1 MPVRRQT
8 PTIAVPR
15 LHSSFGNVRH
25 DYGIEDSIQRAD
37 YLSNAVLEDTYEAA
51 TRSRGRDHELLRNV
65 NAAIHTP
72 NKSRDNTPTR
82 AGRRT
87 SRLRSLSPVDVKPI
101 ARPQPVVPY
110 RNLEKVRSAL
120 AAPPAPAS
128 LLSSRIDSYLKG
140 SSLPPRP
147 LSRDIASNISYSSL
161 LSRPRS
167 PSETR
172 PYSPQYS
179 VYLSE
184 SHVPRSTR
192 SSYSRSPSPY
202 VSRVSAAREYSV
214 GGSDDEDEEDYQI
227 GSYRRKYKILKAPI
241 ASGPE
246 RAGSADDS
254 EDEFYDASDY
264 YPSYSCPRPTGVS
277 PLKLSTYDGDYDG
290 SYEADMAEM
299 YDYIPYG
306 PSKHAI
312 LELTSEDS
320 NDITYKPHVS
330 TLPRLHSPS
339 TSSTYSYSPLPKY
352 TEDSLSRPPA
362 SRQLLDSLISNAA
375 SRAKA
380 ILENSKLPE
389 YKNASLVLSVEGS
402 AVSEDGRNRYGFR
415 YYPPPIP
422 LKGSQIG
429 LDERI
434 LSISPKPV
442 SDADSF
448 LSTYL
453 NRLRNIRTDV
463 RDHADKSEYG
473 RCTSVAPR
481 PSYVHQTVTVPVH
494 ISGRPHSV
502 PVSSYRSRL
511 SDGQSHRVDVFPLV
525 VSEAALPV
533 DKKLHLPVYR
543 AGGGDSGSP
552 TKLTVLEKI
561 NIKVS
566 TEKHISPRA
575 ASVSRRV
582 RASTAP
588 PAPRPLPGQQVQ
600 QQQYVKVAAP
610 LLATQSPQ
618 GPVLVLLVPNSRF
631 RPINHNFITSKP
643 VVLSQGESPWSL
655 RARAASVPP
664 AEFRG
669 LRGASLP
676 PPRAKKSAAPVYKT
690 PEPLPSSKLWAHRPV
705 RPDLLRSARA
715 SSLEPTRRASFYES
729 PSQEPLPTATLW
741 AHRPRV
747 LRSDAP
753 RLARAR
759 AENLKRAA
767 SEPRLNY
774 ERPSEYYFG
783 IPEVKER
790 ALSRYLYAHRGK
802 FGPESKPPRPTL
814 GNFPQVYVPW
824 RGKGPSNRSK
834 AAIIGSRLE
843 TDGAKKTRRP
853 QSEYAAN
860 KLREMKR
867 DEIEEGIYYRTPAT
881 GLLQASRPPLPKPTE
896 RKAIRDVDG
905 FTKPKNLLS
914 WQYRVE
920 SRLSP
925 DDLIY
930 EPSSFIR
937 MRERVKDVQDKMD
950 RQRQLLDRYLDSD
963 FKIQSIPSQ

>member
-1 MPVRRQT
+1 MSNIYEPIIWRLRGTKGHSVYSNRSYAMPVRRQT

-82 AGRRT
+82 SGRRT

-320 NDITYKPHVS
+320 NDSTYKPHVS

-561 NIKVS
+561 NIK
-566 TEKHISPRA
+566 
-575 ASVSRRV
+575 
-582 RASTAP
+582 
-588 PAPRPLPGQQVQ
+588 
-600 QQQYVKVAAP
+600 
-610 LLATQSPQ
+610 
-618 GPVLVLLVPNSRF
+618 
-631 RPINHNFITSKP
+631 
-643 VVLSQGESPWSL
+643 
-655 RARAASVPP
+655 
-664 AEFRG
+664 
-669 LRGASLP
+669 
-676 PPRAKKSAAPVYKT
+676 
-690 PEPLPSSKLWAHRPV
+690 
-705 RPDLLRSARA
+705 
-715 SSLEPTRRASFYES
+715 
-729 PSQEPLPTATLW
+729 
-741 AHRPRV
+741 
-747 LRSDAP
+747 
-753 RLARAR
+753 
-759 AENLKRAA
+759 
-767 SEPRLNY
+767 
-774 ERPSEYYFG
+774 
-783 IPEVKER
+783 
-790 ALSRYLYAHRGK
+790 
-802 FGPESKPPRPTL
+802 
-814 GNFPQVYVPW
+814 
-824 RGKGPSNRSK
+824 

-881 GLLQASRPPLPKPTE
+881 GVLQASRPPLRLPGPRAESRPRSFVEPDLVTWTRDVEINRTTSISSAAPVSSSWEPAPKPKYEIKIAPQVVTTPSTSVE
-896 RKAIRDVDG
+896 GRSSAGGDPDNLPVSDLRRRLRRTLAKS
-905 FTKPKNLLS
+905 KNN
-914 WQYRVE
+914 
-920 SRLSP
+920 P
-925 DDLIY
+925 DY
-930 EPSSFIR
+930 F
-937 MRERVKDVQDKMD
+937 RE
-950 RQRQLLDRYLDSD
+950 
-963 FKIQSIPSQ
+963 

>member
-1 MPVRRQT
+1 MSNIYEPIIWRLRGTKGHSVYSNRSYAMPVRRQT

-82 AGRRT
+82 SGRRT

-320 NDITYKPHVS
+320 NDSTYKPHVS

-561 NIKVS
+561 NIK
-566 TEKHISPRA
+566 
-575 ASVSRRV
+575 
-582 RASTAP
+582 
-588 PAPRPLPGQQVQ
+588 
-600 QQQYVKVAAP
+600 
-610 LLATQSPQ
+610 
-618 GPVLVLLVPNSRF
+618 
-631 RPINHNFITSKP
+631 
-643 VVLSQGESPWSL
+643 
-655 RARAASVPP
+655 
-664 AEFRG
+664 
-669 LRGASLP
+669 
-676 PPRAKKSAAPVYKT
+676 
-690 PEPLPSSKLWAHRPV
+690 
-705 RPDLLRSARA
+705 
-715 SSLEPTRRASFYES
+715 
-729 PSQEPLPTATLW
+729 
-741 AHRPRV
+741 
-747 LRSDAP
+747 
-753 RLARAR
+753 
-759 AENLKRAA
+759 
-767 SEPRLNY
+767 
-774 ERPSEYYFG
+774 
-783 IPEVKER
+783 
-790 ALSRYLYAHRGK
+790 
-802 FGPESKPPRPTL
+802 
-814 GNFPQVYVPW
+814 
-824 RGKGPSNRSK
+824 

-867 DEIEEGIYYRTPAT
+867 DEIE
-881 GLLQASRPPLPKPTE
+881 PKPTE

-963 FKIQSIPSQ
+963 FKIQSIPSQNVEGRSSVKIPAYYAAGGDPDNLPVSDLRRRLRRTLAKSKNNPDYFRE

>member
-172 PYSPQYS
+172 PYSPQYA

-543 AGGGDSGSP
+543 AGAGDSGSP

-561 NIKVS
+561 NI
-566 TEKHISPRA
+566 
-575 ASVSRRV
+575 
-582 RASTAP
+582 
-588 PAPRPLPGQQVQ
+588 
-600 QQQYVKVAAP
+600 
-610 LLATQSPQ
+610 
-618 GPVLVLLVPNSRF
+618 
-631 RPINHNFITSKP
+631 
-643 VVLSQGESPWSL
+643 
-655 RARAASVPP
+655 
-664 AEFRG
+664 
-669 LRGASLP
+669 
-676 PPRAKKSAAPVYKT
+676 
-690 PEPLPSSKLWAHRPV
+690 
-705 RPDLLRSARA
+705 
-715 SSLEPTRRASFYES
+715 
-729 PSQEPLPTATLW
+729 
-741 AHRPRV
+741 
-747 LRSDAP
+747 
-753 RLARAR
+753 
-759 AENLKRAA
+759 
-767 SEPRLNY
+767 
-774 ERPSEYYFG
+774 
-783 IPEVKER
+783 
-790 ALSRYLYAHRGK
+790 
-802 FGPESKPPRPTL
+802 
-814 GNFPQVYVPW
+814 
-824 RGKGPSNRSK
+824 K

-881 GLLQASRPPLPKPTE
+881 GVLQASRPPL
-896 RKAIRDVDG
+896 
-905 FTKPKNLLS
+905 
-914 WQYRVE
+914 YRVE

-963 FKIQSIPSQ
+963 FKIQSIPSQNVEGRSSVKIPAYYAVSVVCAWLAHNHTASTFPTEPHPQHIHRVYL

>member
-1 MPVRRQT
+1 MSNIYEPIIWRLRGTKGHSVYSNRSYAMPVRRQT

-82 AGRRT
+82 SGRRT

-320 NDITYKPHVS
+320 NDSTYKPHVS

-561 NIKVS
+561 NIK
-566 TEKHISPRA
+566 
-575 ASVSRRV
+575 
-582 RASTAP
+582 
-588 PAPRPLPGQQVQ
+588 
-600 QQQYVKVAAP
+600 
-610 LLATQSPQ
+610 
-618 GPVLVLLVPNSRF
+618 
-631 RPINHNFITSKP
+631 
-643 VVLSQGESPWSL
+643 
-655 RARAASVPP
+655 
-664 AEFRG
+664 
-669 LRGASLP
+669 
-676 PPRAKKSAAPVYKT
+676 
-690 PEPLPSSKLWAHRPV
+690 
-705 RPDLLRSARA
+705 
-715 SSLEPTRRASFYES
+715 
-729 PSQEPLPTATLW
+729 
-741 AHRPRV
+741 
-747 LRSDAP
+747 
-753 RLARAR
+753 
-759 AENLKRAA
+759 
-767 SEPRLNY
+767 
-774 ERPSEYYFG
+774 
-783 IPEVKER
+783 
-790 ALSRYLYAHRGK
+790 
-802 FGPESKPPRPTL
+802 
-814 GNFPQVYVPW
+814 
-824 RGKGPSNRSK
+824 

-881 GLLQASRPPLPKPTE
+881 GVLQASRPPLSREAYSFSMPKPTE

-963 FKIQSIPSQ
+963 FKIQSIPSQNVEGRSSAGGDPDNLPVSDLRRRLRRTLAKSKNNPDYFRE